1 MTIGKKSCSG
11 LLAGKKETEPGSSRR
26 NIQWAASFF
35 VKKLK
40 FYFPFC
46 SLLFFSVSPWGG
58 VYEGKTNVKFVIEN
72 Y

>member
-1 MTIGKKSCSG
+1 MTIGKKSRSG
-11 LLAGKKETEPGSSRR
+11 LLDGKKETEPGSSRR
-26 NIQWAASFF
+26 NIQWSASFF

-46 SLLFFSVSPWGG
+46 SLLFFSASPWGG